1 MDPMQF
7 LDILDSSLSEAELSA
22 LCRQFSVAYGAFPG
36 ASKRDRT
43 REFLGY
49 IRRQGRMAGLAEATV
64 ALRPDLA
71 GPVAQ
76 LFEGKEEELAWLDQ
90 VAGGEGGAME
100 SGLTWRWSASSAS
113 RVAGMNST
121 DHPTATPDGGFEQT
135 LDPPLHAESYNL
147 YTPGLKV
154 ANDAMF
160 FGRMVEREH
169 LGRQL
174 TKEGHVAVVGGRGFG
189 GSSLLLSVA
198 RSMEE
203 DGRFLPGYV
212 DMKDHANHSMPG
224 LLNNIWTQW
233 WGRVKP
239 GNLVPVRTLAEFV
252 TAVRKLNV
260 AGYKPLLFL
269 DELEQ
274 LAWRPRVF
282 NDNLLNAWYELGNE
296 RLLGFAVTGHASPA
310 DLLVQGEL
318 NSKFYELFQQLDLGL
333 LDEQAA
339 RDLLTMP
346 SLDAGLTL
354 PDGAVDHLLA
364 QAGPHPFFL
373 HLAGYYLFDAL
384 SNNVYSRSEVT
395 DRFESAAEP
404 YWQELWDSISP
415 LAQAHYPS
423 RHIKVTVSM
432 SVRQLRILD
441 RKGLVIADNTGF
453 RPFSEGFARW
463 LRRMRAAT
471 EAAAAV
477 ANPAP
482 V

>member
-7 LDILDSSLSEAELSA
+7 LDILDSSLSEAELST

-49 IRRQGRMAGLAEATV
+49 IGRQGRMAGLAEATV

-113 RVAGMNST
+113 RVAGKNST
-121 DHPTATPDGGFEQT
+121 DHPTTMPDGVIEQT
-135 LDPPLHAESYNL
+135 FDPPLHAVSPNL

-160 FGRMVEREH
+160 FGRISKREH

-203 DGRFLPGYV
+203 DGRFLPAYV
-212 DMKDHANHSMPG
+212 DMKDYANHSMPG

-239 GNLVPVRTLAEFV
+239 GNPVPVRTLAEFV
-252 TAVRKLNV
+252 TAVRKLTGPYSG
-260 AGYKPLLFL
+260 APG
-269 DELEQ
+269 ET
-274 LAWRPRVF
+274 R
-282 NDNLLNAWYELGNE
+282 
-296 RLLGFAVTGHASPA
+296 RLP
-310 DLLVQGEL
+310 
-318 NSKFYELFQQLDLGL
+318 
-333 LDEQAA
+333 
-339 RDLLTMP
+339 P
-346 SLDAGLTL
+346 DAG
-354 PDGAVDHLLA
+354 
-364 QAGPHPFFL
+364 
-373 HLAGYYLFDAL
+373 
-384 SNNVYSRSEVT
+384 
-395 DRFESAAEP
+395 
-404 YWQELWDSISP
+404 
-415 LAQAHYPS
+415 
-423 RHIKVTVSM
+423 
-432 SVRQLRILD
+432 
-441 RKGLVIADNTGF
+441 
-453 RPFSEGFARW
+453 
-463 LRRMRAAT
+463 RA
-471 EAAAAV
+471 
-477 ANPAP
+477 PA
-482 V
+482 